1 IEAGMVSRAIEK
13 SQKRVETQNLE
24 IRKHLLEYDDVMN
37 KQRIFFYGLRT
48 EILKGNTKDYV
59 LRITAEIIEGLVH
72 DFIPEKGERDAA
84 ALKERMEQLFSTQE
98 LDWQPMEAMSQ
109 AGMTDLLTKAVLAS
123 YQAKEERLGAPEIL
137 RWHERVAILQV
148 IDAAWK
154 RHLLVMD
161 HLKEAI
167 SFRGYGQKDP
177 LVEYKKESY
186 EYFEQM
192 RFGYEDEIVSYLY
205 RVEPQVSY
213 TPPDEDFF
221 RMPEMVEIGPDEQ
234 GNAVTPASMGE
245 GVQRVLRF
253 AAGGLDDEDESAFRR

>member
-1 IEAGMVSRAIEK
+1 
-13 SQKRVETQNLE
+13 
-24 IRKHLLEYDDVMN
+24 MN

-48 EILKGNTKDYV
+48 GILKGETKAYV
-59 LRITAEIIEGLVH
+59 LRITAEIIEGLVY
-72 DFIPEKGERDAA
+72 DFIPEKGERDIA
-84 ALKERMEQLFSTQE
+84 ALKERMEQLFSVQE
-98 LDWQPMEAMSQ
+98 ADWQAIESLPQ
-109 AGMTDLLTKAVLAS
+109 AAITESLTKAVIAS
-123 YQAKEERLGAPEIL
+123 YETKEARLGAPEIL

-192 RFGYEDEIVSYLY
+192 RYGYEDEIVSYLY
-205 RVEPQVSY
+205 RVEPQLSY
-213 TPPDEDFF
+213 APQDEDFF
-221 RMPEMVEIGPDEQ
+221 RMPETMEIGPDEQ
-234 GNAVTPASMGE
+234 GNAIAPANAGE